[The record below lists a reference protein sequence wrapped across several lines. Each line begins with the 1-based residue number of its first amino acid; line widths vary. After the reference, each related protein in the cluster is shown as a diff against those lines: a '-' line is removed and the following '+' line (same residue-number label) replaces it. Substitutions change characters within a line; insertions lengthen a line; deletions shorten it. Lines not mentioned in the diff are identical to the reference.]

1 MSDFVCRRRPAV
13 RSSTLVTVGQSVT
26 VSRWSVVRSFGQSLV
41 VVLVVVVDRSVDRSL
56 VVVVGRRRWSLVVGR
71 WSLVVGRSI
80 VGRSIVGR
88 SIVGRSIVGRS
99 IAGRS
104 IVGRSIVGRPIV
116 GRSVE
121 LSLGASI
128 RQSGGESVVV
138 SFVLSFVGAAVHS
151 LGEWS
156 LGTVVFG

>member
-88 SIVGRSIVGRS
+88 SIVGRSI
-99 IAGRS
+99 AGRS